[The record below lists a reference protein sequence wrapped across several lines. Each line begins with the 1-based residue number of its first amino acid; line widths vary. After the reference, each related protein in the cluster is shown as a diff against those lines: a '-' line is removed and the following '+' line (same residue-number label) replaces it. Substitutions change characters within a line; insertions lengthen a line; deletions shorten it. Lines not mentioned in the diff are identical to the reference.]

1 METIAFRLD
10 PRMKRLL
17 EAVARMEGRS
27 LGEVLRE
34 AVAEWL
40 NERAKL
46 HKVDDTK
53 SEDKI

>member
-1 METIAFRLD
+1 VETIAFRLD

-40 NERAKL
+40 SERAKL

>member
-40 NERAKL
+40 SGRTRLHNGGEAKPES
-46 HKVDDTK
+46 KD
-53 SEDKI
+53 

>member
-27 LGEVLRE
+27 LGKVLRE

-40 NERAKL
+40 SERAKL

-53 SEDKI
+53 LEE

>member
-1 METIAFRLD
+1 VETIAFRLD